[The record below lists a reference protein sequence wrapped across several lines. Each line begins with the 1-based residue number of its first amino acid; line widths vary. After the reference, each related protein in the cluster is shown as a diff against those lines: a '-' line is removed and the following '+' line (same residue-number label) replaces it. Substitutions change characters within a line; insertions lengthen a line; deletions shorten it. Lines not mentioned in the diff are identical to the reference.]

1 MKKIVSILVLL
12 ALCLSLFAGCGT
24 KTEENSEREYHTV
37 TDMAGNTIE
46 LPTDIEKIACQS
58 STCEAAIITLGKG
71 ALLIGTT
78 DYTDETT
85 FAYQLYPELSTV
97 RKCEDDLSVEEML
110 KAKVDVVFVKD
121 TNKIEK
127 YQNAGMKVVCLDF
140 DTVEGTKKSIALLG
154 TILGVTERSDKC
166 LAYIEQCETLVA
178 ERLSDYETQ
187 PFTAYYARAKY
198 EDSELLT
205 TYAAGHIYAEWI
217 AASGGIVITKDMDL
231 HETKGGV
238 LINGEELVNANPNII
253 FVGGYYRNSVYEK
266 AMTGEY
272 RDTLTAI
279 KENRVYMVPTSI
291 SDWSVGTCEIG
302 LVTLWCATVV
312 YPELFSDID
321 MAEEI
326 ITFYREVADVTVSR
340 ELAQAI
346 LTSNENK

>member
-1 MKKIVSILVLL
+1 MKKLIGIILAIALVLS
-12 ALCLSLFAGCGT
+12 SLAGCASNNVP
-24 KTEENSEREYHTV
+24 ENEDTITV
-37 TDMAGNTIE
+37 TDMAGNTVE
-46 LPTDIEKIACQS
+46 LPMDIEKIACQS

-71 ALLIGTT
+71 GLLIGTT

-110 KAKVDVVFVKD
+110 EAKVDVVFVKD

-154 TILGVTERSDKC
+154 TILDVTERSDKC
-166 LAYIEQCETLVA
+166 LAYIDRCETLIA
-178 ERLSDYETQ
+178 ERLGGDETRS
-187 PFTAYYARAKY
+187 FTAYYSRAKY
-198 EDSELLT
+198 EDSNLLT
-205 TYAAGHIYAEWI
+205 TYAAGHIYSEWI
-217 AASGGIVITKDMDL
+217 ATSGGTVITKDMEL

-238 LINGEELVNANPNII
+238 LLNGEELVNADPDII
-253 FVGGYYRNSVYEK
+253 FIGGYYRNSVYEE
-266 AMTGEY
+266 AMSGEY
-272 RDTLTAI
+272 CDTLTAI
-279 KENRVYMVPTSI
+279 KENKVYVIPTSI
-291 SDWSVGTCEIG
+291 SDWSVGACEIG

-326 ITFYREVADVTVSR
+326 IAFYKDVADVTVSR
-340 ELAQAI
+340 ELAEAI

>member
-1 MKKIVSILVLL
+1 MKKIVAILL
-12 ALCLSLFAGCGT
+12 AVVFVLGSFAGCASNDNVESG
-24 KTEENSEREYHTV
+24 KTITV
-37 TDMAGNTIE
+37 TDMAGNTVE
-46 LPTDIEKIACQS
+46 LPTNIDNIACQS

-110 KAKVDVVFVKD
+110 EANVDVVFVKD

-140 DTVEGTKKSIALLG
+140 DTVEGTKKSIELLG
-154 TILGVTERSDKC
+154 TILDVTERSNKC
-166 LAYIEQCETLVA
+166 LAYIEKCETLIA
-178 ERLSDYETQ
+178 ERLNDGETKS
-187 PFTAYYARAKY
+187 FTAYYSRAKY
-198 EDSELLT
+198 EDSNLLT
-205 TYAAGHIYAEWI
+205 TYAAGHIYSEWI
-217 AASGGIVITKDMDL
+217 ATSGGSVITKDMDL

-238 LINGEELVNANPNII
+238 HINGEELVNANPDII
-253 FVGGYYRNSVYEK
+253 FVGGYYRNSVYEE
-266 AMTGEY
+266 AMSGEY

-279 KENRVYMVPTSI
+279 KDNRVYVIPTSV

-321 MAEEI
+321 MAKEI
-326 ITFYREVADVTVSR
+326 ITFYKDVADVTVSR
-340 ELAQAI
+340 ELAEAI
-346 LTSNENK
+346 LTSNESK

>member
-1 MKKIVSILVLL
+1 MKKLIGFLLVAALVL
-12 ALCLSLFAGCGT
+12 SFFASCASNNVA
-24 KTEENSEREYHTV
+24 ENSKTITV
-37 TDMAGNTIE
+37 TDMAGNTVE
-46 LPTDIEKIACQS
+46 LPANIEKIACQS

-110 KAKVDVVFVKD
+110 EAKVDVVFVKD
-121 TNKIEK
+121 ANKIEK

-140 DTVEGTKKSIALLG
+140 DSVEGTKNSIALLG

-166 LAYIEQCETLVA
+166 LAYIEKCETLIA
-178 ERLSDYETQ
+178 ERLSGSETKS
-187 PFTAYYARAKY
+187 FTAYYSRAKY
-198 EDSELLT
+198 EDSNLLT
-205 TYAAGHIYAEWI
+205 TYAAGHIYSEWI
-217 AASGGIVITKDMDL
+217 ATSGGTVITKDMDL

-238 LINGEELVNANPNII
+238 LINGEELVNADPDII
-253 FVGGYYRNSVYEK
+253 FVGGYYRNSVYEE
-266 AMTGEY
+266 AMAGEY

-279 KENRVYMVPTSI
+279 KENKVYIIPTSI

-326 ITFYREVADVTVSR
+326 ITFYKEVADVTVSR
-340 ELAQAI
+340 ELAEAI